1 MTCSPVNF
9 AFNYCTISHYYPPNE
24 RMLLDKPAPT
34 STPNN
39 RRSARHIWLRSTLR
53 FSQKEALASSAMTAT
68 SDNFFNAFAIY
79 LRASMSQLGLLTGV
93 PQLFGAFMQ
102 FLSLG
107 IGSYFCRKNIIV
119 FGATLQAIGLLA
131 MSILSLWRPANA
143 VWYFI
148 ALAMLHHGLLNL
160 VQPHWRAWMG
170 NIVPPKRRGKFFA
183 SRSRITM
190 LASLAVFMIGGG
202 LLTMTSKFELA
213 WLGFGLLFLIA
224 AAGRLSSAWL
234 LWKMHDPQIDTPHKA
249 LTSTW
254 VKLREAWQDP
264 VFKQYSLLVATM
276 QSMVAISAPF
286 FAVYMLNDLQF
297 SYIEFVL
304 TGVAS
309 IATQFITL
317 KFWGKFSDK
326 FGSRLVMMITCCM
339 IPVVPMLWLFSGD
352 FTYILIIQAVSGL
365 WWSGFTLS
373 TANYLYDIRP
383 HQADFATYAAMQAGL
398 SAALVFIG
406 SLLGGLIASYA
417 ASFAELSGLDSIL
430 SHTIFVVFLA
440 SSMGRLFVVV
450 YFIPRLQEPTIRQR
464 PKMLDLVLRVSR
476 FNAISGVNF
485 DWLTVT
491 KKRNK

>member
-1 MTCSPVNF
+1 
-9 AFNYCTISHYYPPNE
+9 
-24 RMLLDKPAPT
+24 MLRDKSEAT
-34 STPNN
+34 SLSS
-39 RRSARHIWLRSTLR
+39 RRGTRHIWLRTTLR
-53 FSQKEALASSAMTAT
+53 YSQKEALASSAMTAT
-68 SDNFFNAFAIY
+68 SDNFFNAFAIFIQ
-79 LRASMSQLGLLTGV
+79 ASMSQLGLLTGF
-93 PQLFGAFMQ
+93 PQLFGALMQ

-107 IGSYFCRKNIIV
+107 ISRFFSRKAIIV
-119 FGATLQAIGLLA
+119 FGATLQATGLLT
-131 MSILSLWRPANA
+131 MSLLSIWRPDNA
-143 VWYFI
+143 VWLFI
-148 ALAMLHHGLLNL
+148 LLAMLHHGLLNL

-170 NIVPPKRRGKFFA
+170 NIVPPRRRGKFFA

-190 LASLAVFMIGGG
+190 LASLAVFVIGGG
-202 LLTMTSKFELA
+202 LLTISNKLELA
-213 WLGFGLLFLIA
+213 WLGFSLLFLIA
-224 AAGRLSSAWL
+224 AVGRFSSAWL
-234 LWKMHDPQIDTPHKA
+234 LWKMHDPQVQVTQRMPGN
-249 LTSTW
+249 TW
-254 VKLREAWQDP
+254 LKLREAWQEP

-297 SYIEFVL
+297 TYIEFVL
-304 TGVAS
+304 SGVAS

-326 FGSRLVMMITCCM
+326 FGNRLVMVLTCSM
-339 IPVVPMLWLFSGD
+339 IPFVPLLWLFSGD
-352 FTYILIIQAVSGL
+352 FTYILIIQAISGL

-406 SLLGGLIASYA
+406 SIIGGVIASYA
-417 ASFAELSGLDSIL
+417 LPFAKSSGLDNLL

-440 SSMGRLFVVV
+440 SSIGRLCVVA

-491 KKRNK
+491 KKRKN

>member
-1 MTCSPVNF
+1 
-9 AFNYCTISHYYPPNE
+9 
-24 RMLLDKPAPT
+24 MLRDKSEAT
-34 STPNN
+34 SLSS
-39 RRSARHIWLRSTLR
+39 RRGTRHIWLRTTLR
-53 FSQKEALASSAMTAT
+53 YSQKEALASSAMTAT
-68 SDNFFNAFAIY
+68 SDNFFNAFAIFIQ
-79 LRASMSQLGLLTGV
+79 ASMSQLGLLTGF
-93 PQLFGAFMQ
+93 PQLFGALMQ

-107 IGSYFCRKNIIV
+107 ISRFFSRKAIIV
-119 FGATLQAIGLLA
+119 FGATLQATGLLT
-131 MSILSLWRPANA
+131 MSLLSIWRPDNA
-143 VWYFI
+143 VWLFI
-148 ALAMLHHGLLNL
+148 LLAMLHHGLLNL

-170 NIVPPKRRGKFFA
+170 NIVPPRRRGKFFA

-190 LASLAVFMIGGG
+190 LASLAVFVIGGG
-202 LLTMTSKFELA
+202 LLTISNKLELA
-213 WLGFGLLFLIA
+213 WLGFSLLFLIA
-224 AAGRLSSAWL
+224 AVGRFSSAWL
-234 LWKMHDPQIDTPHKA
+234 LWKMHDPQVQVTQRIPGN
-249 LTSTW
+249 TW
-254 VKLREAWQDP
+254 LKLREAWQEP

-297 SYIEFVL
+297 TYIEFVL
-304 TGVAS
+304 SGVAS

-326 FGSRLVMMITCCM
+326 FGNRLVMVLTCSM
-339 IPVVPMLWLFSGD
+339 IPFVPLLWLFSGD
-352 FTYILIIQAVSGL
+352 FTYILIIQAISGL

-406 SLLGGLIASYA
+406 SIIGGVIASYA
-417 ASFAELSGLDSIL
+417 LPFAKSSGLDNLL

-440 SSMGRLFVVV
+440 SSIGRLCVVA

-491 KKRNK
+491 KKRKK

>member
-1 MTCSPVNF
+1 
-9 AFNYCTISHYYPPNE
+9 
-24 RMLLDKPAPT
+24 MLRDKSEAT
-34 STPNN
+34 SLSS
-39 RRSARHIWLRSTLR
+39 RRGTRHIWLRTTLR
-53 FSQKEALASSAMTAT
+53 YSQKEALASSAMTAT
-68 SDNFFNAFAIY
+68 SDNFFNAFAIFIQ
-79 LRASMSQLGLLTGV
+79 ASMSQLGLLTGF
-93 PQLFGAFMQ
+93 PQLFGALMQ

-107 IGSYFCRKNIIV
+107 ISRFFSRKDIIV
-119 FGATLQAIGLLA
+119 FGATLQATGLLT
-131 MSILSLWRPANA
+131 MSLLSIWRPDNA
-143 VWYFI
+143 VWLFI
-148 ALAMLHHGLLNL
+148 LLAMLHHGLLNL

-170 NIVPPKRRGKFFA
+170 NIVPPRRRGKFFA

-190 LASLAVFMIGGG
+190 LASLAVFVIGGG
-202 LLTMTSKFELA
+202 LLTISNKLELA
-213 WLGFGLLFLIA
+213 WLGFSLLFLIA
-224 AAGRLSSAWL
+224 AVGRFSSAWL
-234 LWKMHDPQIDTPHKA
+234 LWKMHDPQVQVIQRMPGN
-249 LTSTW
+249 TW
-254 VKLREAWQDP
+254 LKLREAWQEP

-297 SYIEFVL
+297 TYIEFVL
-304 TGVAS
+304 SGVAS

-326 FGSRLVMMITCCM
+326 FGNRLVMVLTCSM
-339 IPVVPMLWLFSGD
+339 IPFVPLLWLFSGD
-352 FTYILIIQAVSGL
+352 FTYILIIQAISGL

-406 SLLGGLIASYA
+406 SIIGGVIASYA
-417 ASFAELSGLDSIL
+417 LPFAKSSGLDNLL

-440 SSMGRLFVVV
+440 SSIGRLCVVA

-491 KKRNK
+491 KKRKN

>member
-1 MTCSPVNF
+1 
-9 AFNYCTISHYYPPNE
+9 
-24 RMLLDKPAPT
+24 MLRDKSEAT
-34 STPNN
+34 SLSS
-39 RRSARHIWLRSTLR
+39 RRGTRHIWLRTTLR
-53 FSQKEALASSAMTAT
+53 YSQKEALASSAMTAT
-68 SDNFFNAFAIY
+68 SDNFFNAFAIFIQ
-79 LRASMSQLGLLTGV
+79 ASMSQLGLLTGF
-93 PQLFGAFMQ
+93 PQLFGALMQ

-107 IGSYFCRKNIIV
+107 ISRFFSRKAIIV
-119 FGATLQAIGLLA
+119 FGATLQATGLLT
-131 MSILSLWRPANA
+131 MSLLSIWRPDNA
-143 VWYFI
+143 VWLFI
-148 ALAMLHHGLLNL
+148 LLAMLHHGLLNL

-170 NIVPPKRRGKFFA
+170 NIVPPRRRGKFFA

-190 LASLAVFMIGGG
+190 LASLAVFVIGGG
-202 LLTMTSKFELA
+202 LLTISNKLELA
-213 WLGFGLLFLIA
+213 WLGFSLLFLIA
-224 AAGRLSSAWL
+224 AVGRFSSAWL
-234 LWKMHDPQIDTPHKA
+234 LWKMHDPQVQVTQRMPGN
-249 LTSTW
+249 TW
-254 VKLREAWQDP
+254 LKLREAWQEP

-297 SYIEFVL
+297 TYIEFVL
-304 TGVAS
+304 SGVAS

-326 FGSRLVMMITCCM
+326 FGNRLVMVLTCSM
-339 IPVVPMLWLFSGD
+339 IPFVPLLWLFSGD
-352 FTYILIIQAVSGL
+352 FTYILIIQAISGL

-406 SLLGGLIASYA
+406 SIIGGVIASYA
-417 ASFAELSGLDSIL
+417 LPFAKSSGLDNLL

-440 SSMGRLFVVV
+440 SSIGRLCVVA

-491 KKRNK
+491 KKRKK

>member
-1 MTCSPVNF
+1 MSQNKAESMP
-9 AFNYCTISHYYPPNE
+9 S
-24 RMLLDKPAPT
+24 L
-34 STPNN
+34 NN
-39 RRSARHIWLRSTLR
+39 RRSTRHLWLRSTLR
-53 FSQKEALASSAMTAT
+53 YSQKEALASSAMTAT
-68 SDNFFNAFAIY
+68 SDNFFNAFAIFIQ
-79 LRASMSQLGLLTGV
+79 ASMSQLGLLTGF
-93 PQLFGAFMQ
+93 PQLFGALMQ

-107 IGSYFCRKNIIV
+107 IGNYFCRKNIIV
-119 FGATLQAIGLLA
+119 VGATLQALGLVA
-131 MSILSLWRPANA
+131 MSILSIWRPENA

-190 LASLAVFMIGGG
+190 LASLAIFIIGGG
-202 LLTMTSKFELA
+202 LLTLTSSIDLA
-213 WLGFGLLFLIA
+213 WLGFSLLFLIA
-224 AAGRLSSAWL
+224 AAGRFSSAWL
-234 LWKMHDPQIDTPHKA
+234 LYKMHDPQVQTQQKV
-249 LTSTW
+249 LNSTW
-254 VKLREAWQDP
+254 LKLRDAWQDP

-286 FAVYMLNDLQF
+286 FAVYMLNNLQF

-326 FGSRLVMMITCCM
+326 FGNRLVMIITCSM
-339 IPVVPMLWLFSGD
+339 IPFVPMLWLFSGD

-365 WWSGFTLS
+365 WWSGFSLS
-373 TANYLYDIRP
+373 TVNYLYDIRP

-406 SLLGGLIASYA
+406 SIVGGVI
-417 ASFAELSGLDSIL
+417 ASFAQPFAQMSGLDNVL
-430 SHTIFVVFLA
+430 SHSIFIVFLA
-440 SSMGRLFVVV
+440 SSIGRLCVVA

-491 KKRNK
+491 KKRKK